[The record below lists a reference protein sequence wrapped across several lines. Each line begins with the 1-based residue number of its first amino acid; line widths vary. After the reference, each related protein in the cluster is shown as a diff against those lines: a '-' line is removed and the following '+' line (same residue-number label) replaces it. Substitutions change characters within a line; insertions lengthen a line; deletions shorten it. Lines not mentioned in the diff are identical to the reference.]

1 MVVGA
6 QVQSLARGLPH
17 ATGAARGG
25 KKKKIEL
32 PDFLPP
38 GQGDSGG
45 MLSCVLA
52 PQIGQTM
59 IRAEG
64 N

>member
-17 ATGAARGG
+17 ATGAARG

-59 IRAEG
+59 IHAEG